1 MNIIGEFLQKEVIA
15 SHSGSTVIPVESIHP
30 FFEWDVWSKDIMD
43 AMGFKI
49 TRFCMSITKEK
60 WLCVSVDWKLEDE
73 KDRGYMVK
81 YPKEDGYSFGP
92 CEEIAVE
99 FFFSEIENDPE
110 APRFDYSDIERQYN
124 GFGKVKFEIGI
135 EIPEEE
141 AAKHKDSILGYN
153 YAYSQNTKY
162 GVCVYFKPSDF
173 GLTDRVLVEFDEDKE
188 ESA

>member
-1 MNIIGEFLQKEVIA
+1 MNIIHEFLQKEIVA
-15 SHSGSTVIPVESIHP
+15 SQSDKNIVPVESIHP

-60 WLCVSVDWKLEDE
+60 WLCISVDWKLEDE

-81 YPKEDGYSFGP
+81 YPKENGYSFGP
-92 CEEIAVE
+92 SDEINVN
-99 FFFSEIENDPE
+99 FFFSDIENDPE
-110 APRFDYSDIERQYN
+110 ADRFEYSDIERRYN
-124 GFGKVKFEIGI
+124 GFGKVGFEIGL
-135 EIPEEE
+135 EISEEDLD
-141 AAKHKDSILGYN
+141 KYKWPVLGYD

-173 GLTDRVLVEFDEDKE
+173 GLTDRVLVEFDEDNK